1 MNITKAAVSIVGV
14 TPYSQSRKLLDERP
28 KSKSWDEWEKDTWLD
43 KLNVENG
50 KIIIPGHGIQQAII
64 AAAKYSGAQI
74 PGQGKKTWTAKF
86 TSGILIDGDG
96 ETGATPADARAVSI
110 QANSDGVRGSGK
122 RVLRIFP
129 QLDTWSATF
138 DVLILDPIISR
149 QVFQDTLEIAGQ
161 LIGLGRFRP
170 EKGGRNG
177 RFIIDR
183 IDWQT
188 NVSLAA

>member
-1 MNITKAAVSIVGV
+1 MNFTKVAVRITGV
-14 TPYSQSRKLLDERP
+14 TPYSQSRKLDIKQEKGEL
-28 KSKSWDEWEKDTWLD
+28 WDAFEHRTWRD
-43 KLNVENG
+43 KLNVDNG
-50 KIIIPGHGIQQAII
+50 QIVIPGHGIQQAII
-64 AAAKYSGAQI
+64 AAAKYSGRQI

-86 TSGILIDGDG
+86 TSGILINGDG
-96 ETGATPADARAVSI
+96 ETGATPDDAKAVSI

-129 QLDTWSATF
+129 VLDPWQATF
-138 DVLILDPIISR
+138 DVFILDPIITR
-149 QVFQDTLEIAGQ
+149 EVFEETLEIAGQ

-177 RFIIDR
+177 RFIIER